1 MHKSCGFD
9 GQSPENNRCISLRVG
24 PYCLLKILGQ
34 ISSELTKEFISLK
47 NSAK

>member
-9 GQSPENNRCISLRVG
+9 GQSPESNRYISLRIG

-34 ISSELTKEFISLK
+34 ISSKLTKEFISLK